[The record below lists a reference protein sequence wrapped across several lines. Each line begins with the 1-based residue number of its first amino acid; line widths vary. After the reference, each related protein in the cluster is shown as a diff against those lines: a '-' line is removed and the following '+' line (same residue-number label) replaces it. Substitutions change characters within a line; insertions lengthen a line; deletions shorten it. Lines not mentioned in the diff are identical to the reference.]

1 MARGIGNDNALMF
14 RSACPV
20 ASFLDIIGDKW
31 TLLVIRDLFAGVRRY
46 NEFLAGPERITTNI
60 LADRLKLLEAEG
72 LISRTPYQQNPLRYE
87 YALTEKGRAIKPVLQ
102 AVCDWSQTWLPD
114 RGARVAPRPES

>member
-1 MARGIGNDNALMF
+1 MAREIGKDNALVF

-31 TLLVIRDLFAGVRRY
+31 TLLVIRDLFAGARRY
-46 NEFLAGPERITTNI
+46 GEFLSGPERMTTNI

-72 LISRTPYQQNPLRYE
+72 LIERSPYQQNPVRYE
-87 YALTEKGRAIKPVLQ
+87 YALTEKGRAIRPVLQ
-102 AVCDWSQTWLPD
+102 AVSDWGLTWLPD
-114 RGARVAPRPES
+114 RGARVAQKQNP

>member
-1 MARGIGNDNALMF
+1 MAREIGNDNALMF

-31 TLLVIRDLFAGVRRY
+31 TLLVIRDLFAGARRY

>member
-1 MARGIGNDNALMF
+1 MAREFSKEGPLLF

-31 TLLVIRDLFAGVRRY
+31 TLLVVRDLFAGACRY
-46 NEFLAGPERITTNI
+46 NDFLAGPERITTSI

-72 LISRTPYQQNPLRYE
+72 LIERSPYQQNPVRYE
-87 YALTEKGRAIKPVLQ
+87 YALTDKGRAIRPVLQ
-102 AVCDWSQTWLPD
+102 AVTDWSQAWLPD
-114 RGARVAPRPES
+114 RGARVARRSEP